1 MLNRDL
7 AAPGKPLLTGKQ
19 ESPAQSHEISP
30 RQDLVSSR
38 GSGSRVAR
46 FSADGTKMHERPRAV
61 RRPTP
66 DARRRA
72 LAFPALPP
80 CTFLIFS
87 LLESFS
93 LGSFSIGSSFLES
106 SSLGSSSLEF
116 SFLKSSCLGSSLLES
131 SSLGSSSLGSSPTY
145 CPSCSDGDRCW
156 PRGRGKGGGGHRRVK
171 GRGIPRG
178 GTRWGREGGRRRV
191 KGQGRAPGGQ
201 RSSWATWY
209 ALRCDA
215 SSVLIGRRWVCMYS
229 FAYLPDLWAC
239 GRVRVLV
246 G

>member
-30 RQDLVSSR
+30 RQNLVSSR

-145 CPSCSDGDRCW
+145 CPSRSDGDRCW
-156 PRGRGKGGGGHRRVK
+156 PRGRGRGGEGTGGSKGEEYQGGVPGGAEKGGAGGSRD
-171 GRGIPRG
+171 RG
-178 GTRWGREGGRRRV
+178 GLQGVRGQAGRLGMPCG
-191 KGQGRAPGGQ
+191 A
-201 RSSWATWY
+201 
-209 ALRCDA
+209 
-215 SSVLIGRRWVCMYS
+215 M
-229 FAYLPDLWAC
+229 LPAC
-239 GRVRVLV
+239 
-246 G
+246 